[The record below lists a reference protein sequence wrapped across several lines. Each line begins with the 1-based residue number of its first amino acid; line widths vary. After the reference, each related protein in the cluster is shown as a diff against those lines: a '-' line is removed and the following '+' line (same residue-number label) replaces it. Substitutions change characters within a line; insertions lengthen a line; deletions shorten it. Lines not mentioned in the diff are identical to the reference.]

1 MSNHRAQIVSFW
13 LLAAVLALTS
23 GCSPSN
29 SNDNDT
35 SHATRDALPAEIGA
49 TPLLELES
57 GMKFLANESNPG
69 LDLDWT
75 DEDFND
81 ESWNWGEYGVGFDQS
96 DNAKNLLKTIV
107 PEGTLS
113 VYTRTY
119 FTVSDVSQIHS
130 LFLDLGY
137 DDGCIAWINGVEVFR
152 SPEMPTG
159 HIAWD
164 TPSLTHE
171 PSNDLQPDSTS
182 SIEISTIAIPSLVDG
197 ENLLAVGVWNSDDDK
212 DDLLLTLMLSANERP
227 GVETTPENG
236 DPHLDLPEKELTIVP
251 NSIERWGDL
260 QPGTPTVPVILWPVE
275 ELEPPTSSNTLV
287 RGPYLQSG
295 TPTSVVVRWRT
306 ESSSTSRVHYGTA
319 PSRLT
324 STAMVPTETTEHGVE
339 LTGLLPDTSYFY
351 EIGDSEGRIDTGS
364 DEAHL
369 FVTAPEVG
377 THKATRVWV
386 LGDSGT
392 ADDNARSV
400 RDAYYSFTDD
410 VRTDCWLMLGDNA
423 YNLGTDDE
431 YQKAVFDMYTNTL
444 RTSVLWPTLGNH
456 DMITADSA
464 TESGPYYDIFD
475 LPAHG
480 EAGGVPSGTEAYYS
494 FDHSNIHFV
503 CLDSSDSDQSA
514 SGPMLT
520 WLKEDLASTDQDWI
534 IAFWH
539 HPPYSKCSHDSD
551 WEFRSIQSRE
561 NALPILEDRGVDL
574 VLTGHSHSYERSF
587 LIDGHYEKSD
597 TLTADMV
604 LDNGD
609 GRPDGDGAYVKSRN
623 HPSHGTVYVVSGA
636 SGKAT
641 GGRFGHPVMFFSVN
655 KLGSVVLDINGLRLD
670 LTFIDEKGLRLD
682 YFSIVKS

>member
-287 RGPYLQSG
+287 RGPYRRSA
-295 TPTSVVVRWRT
+295 RT
-306 ESSSTSRVHYGTA
+306 KQR
-319 PSRLT
+319 
-324 STAMVPTETTEHGVE
+324 
-339 LTGLLPDTSYFY
+339 
-351 EIGDSEGRIDTGS
+351 
-364 DEAHL
+364 
-369 FVTAPEVG
+369 
-377 THKATRVWV
+377 
-386 LGDSGT
+386 
-392 ADDNARSV
+392 
-400 RDAYYSFTDD
+400 
-410 VRTDCWLMLGDNA
+410 
-423 YNLGTDDE
+423 
-431 YQKAVFDMYTNTL
+431 
-444 RTSVLWPTLGNH
+444 
-456 DMITADSA
+456 
-464 TESGPYYDIFD
+464 
-475 LPAHG
+475 
-480 EAGGVPSGTEAYYS
+480 
-494 FDHSNIHFV
+494 
-503 CLDSSDSDQSA
+503 A
-514 SGPMLT
+514 SG
-520 WLKEDLASTDQDWI
+520 
-534 IAFWH
+534 
-539 HPPYSKCSHDSD
+539 CSVIPAQ
-551 WEFRSIQSRE
+551 RTTT
-561 NALPILEDRGVDL
+561 RGVSAMP
-574 VLTGHSHSYERSF
+574 TIRSP
-587 LIDGHYEKSD
+587 
-597 TLTADMV
+597 TTCAPTA
-604 LDNGD
+604 G
-609 GRPDGDGAYVKSRN
+609 
-623 HPSHGTVYVVSGA
+623 
-636 SGKAT
+636 
-641 GGRFGHPVMFFSVN
+641 
-655 KLGSVVLDINGLRLD
+655 
-670 LTFIDEKGLRLD
+670 
-682 YFSIVKS
+682 